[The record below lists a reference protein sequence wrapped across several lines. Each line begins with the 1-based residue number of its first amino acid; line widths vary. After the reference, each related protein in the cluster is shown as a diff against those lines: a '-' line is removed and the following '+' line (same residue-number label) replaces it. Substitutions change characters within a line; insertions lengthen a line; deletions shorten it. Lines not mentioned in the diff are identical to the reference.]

1 MAIVLFLLKKEKKG
15 ERWNGS
21 CSGKKP
27 AVTLW
32 IYEICDDQ
40 HGFQKPSA
48 SFKKEGHQTQQQF
61 LASHTSLL
69 SFVEVITP
77 QRSYGT
83 AQEGERGDETF
94 IQGLSNHLVDITS
107 LILCTKYWLQMTYV
121 MMPIV
126 EFKIYS
132 LGFIV
137 LISSFERNV
146 TSSSLNLVLKHET
159 GF

>member
-1 MAIVLFLLKKEKKG
+1 MIILETIKVTHFFSDDWIMVINSTAAVQCTQYPTQMVCCENWYTYSMYTIAIVLFLLKKEKKG

-40 HGFQKPSA
+40 HGFQKPA
-48 SFKKEGHQTQQQF
+48 SFKKEGHQTQQ
-61 LASHTSLL
+61 ASHTSLL

-107 LILCTKYWLQMTYV
+107 LIFCTKY
-121 MMPIV
+121 
-126 EFKIYS
+126 
-132 LGFIV
+132 
-137 LISSFERNV
+137 
-146 TSSSLNLVLKHET
+146 
-159 GF
+159 